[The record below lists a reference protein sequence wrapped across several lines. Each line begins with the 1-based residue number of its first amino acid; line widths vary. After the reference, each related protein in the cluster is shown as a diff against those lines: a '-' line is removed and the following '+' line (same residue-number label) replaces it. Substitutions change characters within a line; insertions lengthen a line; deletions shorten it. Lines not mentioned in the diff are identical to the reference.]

1 MSSDRE
7 RDGTRPTELQCAAC
21 GRPVETVV
29 TRHKTF
35 GINVPQWRAGPCHN
49 PDCPDYVPELV
60 PADALRHRA
69 GEEQAERRQEEREKE
84 AGPPA

>member
-1 MSSDRE
+1 MTSERK
-7 RDGTRPTELQCAAC
+7 RDGTRPTELLCASC

-49 PDCPDYVPELV
+49 PDCADYAPEMV
-60 PADALRHRA
+60 PADSIRRP
-69 GEEQAERRQEEREKE
+69 EQGERRTEERRKE
-84 AGPPA
+84 AGPHA